1 MHIIVGIM
9 EKLQLVELGIRIVLI
24 IEVLIFAFYSGTYY
38 FLFTSDLRN
47 GLFKGLSFYLIS
59 GMVFSCVII
68 LTVLLV
74 LANKIEIYSISGTPY
89 LVLGFIIARTVVL
102 CAKFNLAH
110 QVRKTGNNLNGD
122 C

>member
-1 MHIIVGIM
+1 M
-9 EKLQLVELGIRIVLI
+9 EKLQLVELGIRIILI